1 MSKKLSDYEWE
12 AIINFNEAKNTA
24 SILIYDRS
32 WQKHLESK
40 LCLRPVLDN
49 GFGEKAYEI
58 DNKSISMPG
67 VPRKLSDL
75 AREKLAWGLHH
86 SRVFSKKSSVLAG
99 KTTIKTL

>member
-12 AIINFNEAKNTA
+12 ATINFNETKNTA

-40 LCLRPVLDN
+40 LCLKPVLDN
-49 GFGEKAYEI
+49 GFGDKAYEI
-58 DNKSISMPG
+58 DNKCISMPG

-75 AREKLAWGLHH
+75 AREKLAGRLHH
-86 SRVFSKKSSVLAG
+86 SRVLSKRSPVLAG
-99 KTTIKTL
+99 KTITKML